1 MFRFF
6 LSNIKYDQTIHTFK
20 DDIII
25 TIYILVCLFNLAQT
39 EKDQQ
44 NEEKDILYS
53 NFNGQLSFKK
63 FPLEYIVTLKFIIPP
78 KYQIIINK
86 NEYRS

>member
-1 MFRFF
+1 M
-6 LSNIKYDQTIHTFK
+6 YDQTIYTLK

-25 TIYILVCLFNLAQT
+25 TKYIYILVCIFNLAQT

-53 NFNGQLSFKK
+53 NFNEQLFFKK
-63 FPLEYIVTLKFIIPP
+63 FP
-78 KYQIIINK
+78 
-86 NEYRS
+86 

>member
-6 LSNIKYDQTIHTFK
+6 LSNIKYDQTIHILK

-39 EKDQQ
+39 DKDQL

-53 NFNGQLSFKK
+53 NFNEQLSFKK
-63 FPLEYIVTLKFIIPP
+63 FPLEYLLTLKFSIPP

>member
-6 LSNIKYDQTIHTFK
+6 LSNIKYDQTIHTLK

-53 NFNGQLSFKK
+53 NFNEQLSFKK
-63 FPLEYIVTLKFIIPP
+63 FLLEYIVTLKFIIFP